1 MVSGAEFVVRTLKK
15 AGVDTIFGLH
25 GAHLEEIF
33 QSCANHGITIVDTR
47 HEAAAGHA
55 AEGYARG
62 GRRLGV
68 ALVTAGGGFTN
79 VVTSL
84 ANAYLDRTPVLY
96 LAASGSLRDTEVNT
110 LQAGID
116 QVAVARPISKWA
128 HQVTVPA
135 NLPRFIAQGIRTALS
150 GPKGPVLLDLPWDVL
165 TAKVNEA
172 EMLIPG
178 ALGPGFAPA
187 PSAAAL
193 AQTLAL
199 LTRAER
205 PLILVGSE
213 AVGTESAALLR
224 VFAERAGMPVYSDF
238 EGHGLLPHDHPNA
251 AGLIQGLYNLRAP
264 GIRPDVVLM
273 LGLRFGLY
281 TGLGSDALIPLDAK
295 VIHVDLDGRELGRL
309 RDPALAIRADS
320 GEMLRSLVEA
330 SEGHAFP
337 DRAAWV
343 RAVRQTT
350 LDRRRKLLEI
360 AHRRKPLHPFRAVA
374 AIVEAAGDRADFVAD
389 GAESYHWFTEVVP
402 GYRPSCFLTHG
413 YHGSMGIGIGLAMG
427 AQTLNRDRPVV
438 LVTGDGAFGFSIAE
452 FDTMV
457 RHQLPVVVVILNNR
471 NWGAVRHYQEVFSGP
486 DRVTGTQL
494 DNGDYHDTAA
504 SLGAFGRYVEDEK
517 DIVPAIR
524 AAIASGKPACINI
537 RVDIN
542 AIPPEAKIM
551 LGRDPLSPD

>member
-1 MVSGAEFVVRTLKK
+1 MVTGADLIVRTLKK

-25 GAHLEEIF
+25 GAHLEGIF
-33 QSCANHGITIVDTR
+33 QACVDHDIAIIDTR

-79 VVTSL
+79 VITSL

-128 HQVTVPA
+128 HQITVPA
-135 NLPRFIAQGIRTALS
+135 NLPRLVAQGIRTALA
-150 GPKGPVLLDLPWDVL
+150 GPKGPVLLDLPWDVID
-165 TAKVNEA
+165 AQIDDADIV
-172 EMLIPG
+172 IPD
-178 ALGPGFAPA
+178 ALDPGLAPA
-187 PSAAAL
+187 PSAQAIAR
-193 AQTLAL
+193 TMDI
-199 LTRAER
+199 LTEAER
-205 PLILVGSE
+205 PLILLGSE
-213 AVGTESAALLR
+213 AVGTEAAGLLR
-224 VFAERAGMPVYSDF
+224 TFAERAGMPVYSDF
-238 EGHGLLPHDHPNA
+238 EGHGMLPHDHPNA
-251 AGLIQGLYNLRAP
+251 AGLIQGLYNLRGA
-264 GIRPDVVLM
+264 GIRPDAVLM

-281 TGLGSDALIPLDAK
+281 TGLGSDALVPLDAK

-309 RDPALAIRADS
+309 RDPAVAIRADS
-320 GEMLRSLVEA
+320 GEMLRALVRA
-330 SEGHAFP
+330 SEEHRFP
-337 DRAAWV
+337 DRTDWV

-350 LDRRRKLLEI
+350 LDRREALLGL
-360 AHRRKPLHPFRAVA
+360 AHARKPLHPFRAVS
-374 AIVEAAGDRADFVAD
+374 AIVEAAGDRADFAAD

-402 GYRPSCFLTHG
+402 GFRPSCFLAHG
-413 YHGSMGIGIGLAMG
+413 YLGSMGIGIGLAMG
-427 AQTLNRDRPVV
+427 AQALDRGRPVV

-457 RHQLPVVVVILNNR
+457 RHKLPVIVVILNNR

-486 DRVTGTQL
+486 NRVTGTQL

-504 SLGAFGRYVEDEK
+504 SLGAFGRYVEDEAE
-517 DIVPAIR
+517 IVPAIR

-537 RVDIN
+537 RVDIDV
-542 AIPPEAKIM
+542 IPPEAKIM